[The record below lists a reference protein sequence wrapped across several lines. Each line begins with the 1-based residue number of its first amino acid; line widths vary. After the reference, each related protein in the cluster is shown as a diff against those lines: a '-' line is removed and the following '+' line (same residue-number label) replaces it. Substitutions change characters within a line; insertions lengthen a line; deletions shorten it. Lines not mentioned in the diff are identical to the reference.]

1 MSKRLEIKNLI
12 KELKKVNPDVEQN
25 LFKSLHNVSLDTLIG
40 YKQDGEEHSF
50 LDKFKNDGKEIL

>member
-1 MSKRLEIKNLI
+1 MRELI
-12 KELKKVNPDVEQN
+12 KEIKKVNPDVEQN

-50 LDKFKNDGKEIL
+50 LDKFQNDGKEIL